1 MFAKI
6 NDSIPIYLF
15 QILNNHEGNAILSG
29 PILSIF
35 DAKFAINQF
44 SGNQLL
50 LVKILGKFIQQY
62 QTFEILIVEHL
73 QQQDFEA
80 AKQQVHT
87 VKGVSGNLGMKAL
100 HDSCKQLEMSWAN
113 KTTEYTLEEFLQ
125 IFKQTLTSVQI
136 YSAEN
141 GAEKKFEAIPQQ
153 IEKTQLIE
161 ALRRNE
167 FISESKIY
175 SYTQALNLSS
185 EKLSELKQAIQNLD
199 YPVAIELLE

>member
-6 NDSIPIYLF
+6 YELSKQHFSNTQLPKGI
-15 QILNNHEGNAILSG
+15 AILSG

-44 SGNQLL
+44 SGNQPL

-62 QTFEILIVEHL
+62 QQFDIVIAEQL
-73 QQQDFEA
+73 QQDFQA

-87 VKGVSGNLGMKAL
+87 VKGVSGNLGMMAL
-100 HDSCKQLEMSWAN
+100 HNACRQLEVSFASQ
-113 KTTEYTLEEFLQ
+113 TTEYRLEDFLQ
-125 IFKQTLTSVQI
+125 VFKQTLTSVQN

-141 GAEKKFEAIPQQ
+141 GVEETSDLAPQQ
-153 IEKTQLIE
+153 VEKTRLIA
-161 ALRRNE
+161 ALKRNE
-167 FISESKIY
+167 FISESKIRT
-175 SYTQALNLSS
+175 YTQSLNLSS
-185 EKLSELKQAIQNLD
+185 GRLDELKRAIHNLD

>member
-1 MFAKI
+1 M
-6 NDSIPIYLF
+6 
-15 QILNNHEGNAILSG
+15 SG

-44 SGNQLL
+44 SGNQSL

-62 QTFEILIVEHL
+62 QAFDILIAEHL

-100 HDSCKQLEMSWAN
+100 HDSCKRLEMNWAN
-113 KTTEYTLEEFLQ
+113 QTTEYTLEEFLQ
-125 IFKQTLTSVQI
+125 IFKQTLTSVQN
-136 YSAEN
+136 YLAEN
-141 GAEKKFEAIPQQ
+141 GTEETFEAIPQQ
-153 IEKTQLIE
+153 IEKMQLIE

-167 FISESKIY
+167 FISESKIH